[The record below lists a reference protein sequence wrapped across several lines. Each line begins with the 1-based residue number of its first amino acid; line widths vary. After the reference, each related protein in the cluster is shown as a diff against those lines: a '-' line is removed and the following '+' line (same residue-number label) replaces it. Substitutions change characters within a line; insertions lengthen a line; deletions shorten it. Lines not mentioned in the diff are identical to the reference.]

1 MKMPQLMPQAEAFL
15 QSLQAGVDGRLH
27 PYHARVIGERRP
39 AAPPGC
45 CPVFNPRQCRVAKA
59 RAAALLLWRT
69 SAHPPACCRC
79 RQRCVYMLHAAAAGP
94 PTEQPRH
101 PCRRPPPPSPAAD
114 SLAPLIN
121 LALRRGDAL
130 GVFNY
135 SVALWEA
142 ENAIQGRYSLHQLQY
157 LNAIID
163 TSAAKATHAQSAV
176 VKRQFEKKLK
186 AAKVGGQGGPEA
198 VDRPGARCFDPASPA
213 LKI

>member
-1 MKMPQLMPQAEAFL
+1 M
-15 QSLQAGVDGRLH
+15 
-27 PYHARVIGERRP
+27 
-39 AAPPGC
+39 AACTPTT
-45 CPVFNPRQCRVAKA
+45 
-59 RAAALLLWRT
+59 RASSVRGTA
-69 SAHPPACCRC
+69 P
-79 RQRCVYMLHAAAAGP
+79 
-94 PTEQPRH
+94 
-101 PCRRPPPPSPAAD
+101 RRPPPAQLPTLILGAMHGGDEGPDWLAMRHNLELASSALACWLPKGALPAPDARVLFGAPTPNPPARAPLSSHDPNLFPPPPPPRPAD

-186 AAKVGGQGGPEA
+186 AAKVRGAGQAPILCSSLKGC
-198 VDRPGARCFDPASPA
+198 GAFA
-213 LKI
+213 